1 MIEQNVLEPREIIG
15 LLPEAHVLL
24 FKDFFKDYRSKND
37 FFNIW
42 QNCLYIYK
50 KYTGN
55 MQYIFNTKTLTQEAY
70 DLVGWEMEK
79 FVFINLILQG

>member
-37 FFNIW
+37 FFNI
-42 QNCLYIYK
+42 
-50 KYTGN
+50 
-55 MQYIFNTKTLTQEAY
+55 
-70 DLVGWEMEK
+70 
-79 FVFINLILQG
+79 